1 MMRTLLIVDD
11 EPLTAQGIRRMLEI
25 WSAGSMNILTANN
38 GREALEIL
46 SRQSVQLLI
55 SDIKMPEIT
64 GLNLVEQ
71 LDKRGKNE
79 KPAVILISGYAEFD
93 YAIQAI
99 QLGVVNYLLKP
110 ISKDKLITAVEQAL
124 QLDEQR
130 ARIGMMQ
137 RMIDPKLLETNQ
149 SISGSPL
156 SEPVQEAVRYVD
168 DNLHLSFGLREVADH
183 IHLHPSYLSAR
194 FKEQMQMTFSEYVVR
209 RKLQKAKELLLQT
222 NMPIAEISERLGYQ
236 TPRYFNKLFKEY
248 EGCSPGQYR
257 SDTLK

>member
-1 MMRTLLIVDD
+1 MKRTLLIVDD
-11 EPLTAQGIRRMLEI
+11 EPLTANGIRRMLEV
-25 WSAGSMNILTANN
+25 WSAGSINILMANN
-38 GREALEIL
+38 GKEALEIL
-46 SRQSVQLLI
+46 DSQPVHLLI
-55 SDIKMPEIT
+55 SDIRMPELT
-64 GLNLVEQ
+64 GLNLVE
-71 LDKRGKNE
+71 LLNKRGKDE

-93 YAIQAI
+93 YALQAI

-110 ISKDKLITAVEQAL
+110 ISKEKLISAVEQAL

-130 ARIGMMQ
+130 ARIGIMQ
-137 RMIDPKLLETNQ
+137 RMIDQKLLETNQ
-149 SISGSPL
+149 TLSGSTL
-156 SEPVQEAVRYVD
+156 SGPVQEALRYVD
-168 DNLHLSFGLREVADH
+168 EHLHLSFGLREVADH

-194 FKEQMQMTFSEYVVR
+194 FKEQMHMTFSEYVVR

-257 SDTLK
+257 VETLK